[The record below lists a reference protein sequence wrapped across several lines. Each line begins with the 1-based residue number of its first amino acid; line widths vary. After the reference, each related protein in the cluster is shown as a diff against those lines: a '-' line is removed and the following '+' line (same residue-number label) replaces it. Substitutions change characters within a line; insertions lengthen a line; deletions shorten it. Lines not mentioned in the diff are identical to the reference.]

1 MEHYE
6 IISMDKIREEKFNAL
21 VLETSGISQFLAY
34 YTLLLK
40 TACEYGFLTAFD
52 AEDISNKILNS
63 FQTLFEES
71 VIVMSNNMYV
81 LTSYLKTMTNIEQL
95 EILKKITD
103 KNQAKIIFEESSR
116 WAFDQINKMER
127 QLSFIR
133 NSGLVSY
140 DPRFAFACKEIILKV
155 VELKTYSNVY
165 TTFNFKQVHEAKMFA
180 VSYCFAKNFNVENY
194 FENVSL
200 GIDLFLMELQI
211 MKKLGAP
218 EIIGNLKHRES
229 TEKMLAENKIRQE
242 KKKIENKLK
251 NLEIAYQNI
260 KQAEWEYQQA
270 IIKLEE
276 EFKATYIKE
285 HSKTFDEDEFFDA
298 FEEWL
303 LTLPKERFNN
313 DGAHIDIQVISMK
326 YKEKKEELLT
336 KLDKF
341 EKTSEK
347 RLKDNWSVFS
357 EEVYLE
363 EIVKIKAVMIMA
375 EYETIQIPQDIK
387 KLKEFISKIKIA
399 DAVKVL
405 LMNPDMK
412 DLFDEKEI
420 TYLRTL

>member
-1 MEHYE
+1 MKPYE

-21 VLETSGISQFLAY
+21 VLETNGISQFLAY

-40 TACEYGFLTAFD
+40 TACEYGFLTSYD

-63 FQTLFEES
+63 FQILFEES

-81 LTSYLKTMTNIEQL
+81 LTAYLKTMTNIEQL
-95 EILKKITD
+95 EILKKLTD
-103 KNQAKIIFEESSR
+103 KNQAKMIFEASCK
-116 WAFDQINKMER
+116 WAFDKVSKMKS

-133 NSGLVSY
+133 NNDLVSY
-140 DPRFAFACKEIILKV
+140 EPRFAFAWKEIMSKV
-155 VELKTYSNVY
+155 VELSGYSNID
-165 TTFNFKQVHEAKMFA
+165 TTFSFKEVHETNTFV
-180 VSYCFAKNFNVENY
+180 VSYNFAKDFDVKNY
-194 FENVSL
+194 FENMST
-200 GIDLFLMELQI
+200 GIDMFLIEMQI
-211 MKKLGAP
+211 MKKLDAP
-218 EIIGNLKHRES
+218 KIIKNLKHRET
-229 TEKMLAENKIRQE
+229 TEKLLVKNKIRQE
-242 KKKIENKLK
+242 KEKIEKKLK

-276 EFKATYIKE
+276 EFKAIYIKE
-285 HSKTFDEDEFFDA
+285 HSKIFDEDEFFDA

-303 LTLPKERFNN
+303 TTLPQERFNN

-326 YKEKKEELLT
+326 YKDKKEEFLT
-336 KLDKF
+336 KLDKL

-347 RLKDNWSVFS
+347 KLRNNWNVFS
-357 EEVYLE
+357 EEIYLE
-363 EIVKIKAVMIMA
+363 ELVKIKAVMIMA

-412 DLFDEKEI
+412 DLFDEREI